1 MNCDE
6 ETQTK
11 YVKSQKTGEWVTID
25 MTHMDYH
32 STFSRTLQELK
43 DNRMALNK
51 IINDQDDES
60 IDWEREFY
68 VMTDAVEHYSG
79 KYKELEKQRDVLESQ
94 FRQFLEQSKEIV
106 EIMEDS
112 VTN

>member
-1 MNCDE
+1 MNCDK

-11 YVKSQKTGEWVTID
+11 YVKSQKTGEWVAID

-60 IDWEREFY
+60 IDWEREFNI
-68 VMTDAVEHYSG
+68 MTGAVTMYND
-79 KYKELEKQRDVLESQ
+79 KYKELLTVNETLKTN
-94 FRQFLEQSKEIV
+94 FRKFLEDSKKLLEPETV
-106 EIMEDS
+106 GELK
-112 VTN
+112 